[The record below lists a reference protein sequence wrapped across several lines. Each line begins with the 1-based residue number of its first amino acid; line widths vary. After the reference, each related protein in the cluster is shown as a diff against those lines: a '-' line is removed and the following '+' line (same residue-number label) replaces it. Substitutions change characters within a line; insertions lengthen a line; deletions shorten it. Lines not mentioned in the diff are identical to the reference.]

1 MWYIDIYIYDMYLYI
16 YMLYTHIYIYF
27 ATLCLFAIAVPTH
40 ARRWH
45 FHQHVWWSLVA
56 GYPVMAA
63 AYAQNCINTHMNFPQ
78 WLCWSWILLLANVF
92 SPSRNMLCVKKDLRF
107 FHKQEKK
114 LSHHAFGKLVRSSG
128 LLRSIVDKWWH
139 MMLMR
144 GGEGHFVF
152 SFLSTKFTLK
162 HGENLSVLYE
172 FHTIGTCIH
181 GEFPSQP
188 MFNYPPRRM
197 YPNSIVI

>member
-1 MWYIDIYIYDMYLYI
+1 MRKVGMYIYIYLIIYDISIYIYMICIYIYILYVIYRYIYIYDMYLYI
-16 YMLYTHIYIYF
+16 YVIHIYIYF

-107 FHKQEKK
+107 FHKQKK
-114 LSHHAFGKLVRSSG
+114 NSPITHL
-128 LLRSIVDKWWH
+128 
-139 MMLMR
+139 
-144 GGEGHFVF
+144 
-152 SFLSTKFTLK
+152 
-162 HGENLSVLYE
+162 ENW
-172 FHTIGTCIH
+172 
-181 GEFPSQP
+181 
-188 MFNYPPRRM
+188 
-197 YPNSIVI
+197 